1 MTLDIQP
8 GKLCAIVGVVGSG
21 KSTLLQ
27 VILGELELDEGS
39 LIVNGSISYAPQEP
53 WLFEGTIRQNILFI
67 SDYNEKRYRQFIFPV
82 SDDKCSTSGLQIQ
95 RSVESVCIRT

>member
-1 MTLDIQP
+1 MTLDVQP

-39 LIVNGSISYAPQEP
+39 LLVNGSVSYAPQEP
-53 WLFEGTIRQNILFI
+53 WLFEGTIRQNILFV
-67 SDYNEKRYRQFIFPV
+67 SDYNEKRYANR
-82 SDDKCSTSGLQIQ
+82 G
-95 RSVESVCIRT
+95 RSNVND